1 MAPILK
7 FPDLLALV
15 YELSHHFKIFCLKKG
30 AGGELVSGGREKRF
44 TFHFCVFS
52 DQIREKFRGG
62 HSFLCHKVWYGTVG
76 TGVGTILSKG
86 GGTPRFLGFFE
97 KSSDLGF

>member
-30 AGGELVSGGREKRF
+30 AGGELVSGGREKWF
-44 TFHFCVFS
+44 TFHFCDLS
-52 DQIREKFRGG
+52 DQIRQKF
-62 HSFLCHKVWYGTVG
+62 
-76 TGVGTILSKG
+76 G
-86 GGTPRFLGFFE
+86 GGPLLLMPQTMVPVMVLCRDGE
-97 KSSDLGF
+97 SKSPS